1 MWRRWTILALTTS
14 VGAFAGAALAADPAK
29 EQKPGEKP
37 KHAAQD
43 NKDKKDKEPTKA
55 AKAPT
60 TQVKDGLT
68 GEYAIMAEELALSD
82 AQKNQL
88 AEKIAAKEAAIK
100 AWNDAN
106 RRKQNELKKSVDEAQ
121 ASKDADKA
129 KEFGNALKQLEGERD
144 AVIAK
149 ADAEIDG
156 VLTPDQLQKWEG
168 VRAFRAVSARLKKV
182 ELTDAQTQEIK
193 ARCVAASTA
202 LVNPDRK
209 ARMTAMQSLMNSID
223 KEVLTDAQREKMGL
237 GRADKGKQPPAPK
250 HK

>member
-1 MWRRWTILALTTS
+1 MA
-14 VGAFAGAALAADPAK
+14 AEPAGN
-29 EQKPGEKP
+29 KPGDKP
-37 KHAAQD
+37 RKEAGQD
-43 NKDKKDKEPTKA
+43 EKDKKEKDKGPNNA

-60 TQVKDGLT
+60 TQVKEGLT

-88 AEKIAAKEAAIK
+88 REKIAAKEAAIK
-100 AWNDAN
+100 AWSDAN
-106 RRKQNELKKSVDEAQ
+106 RRRQNELKKSADEAQ
-121 ASKDADKA
+121 ANKDADKA

-149 ADAEIDG
+149 ADAEIDA
-156 VLTPDQLQKWEG
+156 VLTPDQRQKWEG

-202 LVNPDRK
+202 LATSDRK

-237 GRADKGKQPPAPK
+237 GRGDKGKPQPAPK